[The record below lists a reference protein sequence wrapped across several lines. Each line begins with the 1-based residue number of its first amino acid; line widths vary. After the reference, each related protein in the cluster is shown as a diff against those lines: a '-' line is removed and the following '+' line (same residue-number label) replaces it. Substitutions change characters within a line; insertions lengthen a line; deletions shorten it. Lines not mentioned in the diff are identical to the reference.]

1 MKGYK
6 WMTSDMRAFYDGYQY
21 HFGWN
26 EQEGKRDGKVCVSGG
41 FHINKYEDSRLYV
54 ACNNK
59 CDPHEYLCNLYE
71 VYYLKRDI
79 LGQDGEKIRVS
90 RFKLLKKKPVI
101 QGSRFAKHK
110 PYIYISMD
118 DTSSTTNYISTDNT

>member
-26 EQEGKRDGKVCVSGG
+26 EQEGKRDGKVCV
-41 FHINKYEDSRLYV
+41 IYV
-54 ACNNK
+54 ALNNK
-59 CDPHEYLCNLYE
+59 CDSHEYLCNLYE

-90 RFKLLKKKPVI
+90 RFKLLKKRPVI
-101 QGSRFAKHK
+101 QGESVC
-110 PYIYISMD
+110 
-118 DTSSTTNYISTDNT
+118 